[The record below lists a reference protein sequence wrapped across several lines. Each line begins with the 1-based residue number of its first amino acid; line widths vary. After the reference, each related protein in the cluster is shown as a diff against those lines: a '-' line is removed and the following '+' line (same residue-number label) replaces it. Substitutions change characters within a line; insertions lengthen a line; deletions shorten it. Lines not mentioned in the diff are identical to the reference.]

1 MVVEV
6 DDVAFDIAL
15 AESIVLEELVRE
27 GTRASSQF
35 IDEHSEAPYIHPVVM
50 KVGLIDHLR
59 GQVVQGSAVGLS
71 FVLAVIE
78 VGPAEVCQL
87 KFVVLVD

>member
-1 MVVEV
+1 M
-6 DDVAFDIAL
+6 
-15 AESIVLEELVRE
+15 
-27 GTRASSQF
+27 
-35 IDEHSEAPYIHPVVM
+35 
-50 KVGLIDHLR
+50 GLIDHLR